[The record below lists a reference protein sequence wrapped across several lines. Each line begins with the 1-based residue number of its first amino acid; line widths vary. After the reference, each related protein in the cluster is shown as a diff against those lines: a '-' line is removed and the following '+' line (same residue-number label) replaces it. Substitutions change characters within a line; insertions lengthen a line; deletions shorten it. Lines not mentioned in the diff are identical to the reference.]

1 MPKETLRKPLT
12 RERVLSVAVRMADES
27 GVERLRMRSL
37 AAELG
42 FEVMSLYNH
51 VENKADLLI
60 GMTDLV
66 ASEIDMPDRAQP
78 WREAVRAHAMELRAM
93 FLRHPWVVNLWVT
106 TMPGPVRFALMDA
119 ELETWNRA
127 GLPDHEAHHA
137 YHAVNNHVVGYHIQ
151 NGMMP
156 VKADELDSVASDVI
170 ESLDPERHSHV
181 IRHIHQHLDGD
192 HGESFEY
199 VLDLIIDG
207 IGKDRP

>member
-1 MPKETLRKPLT
+1 
-12 RERVLSVAVRMADES
+12 
-27 GVERLRMRSL
+27 MRSL

-51 VENKADLLI
+51 VKNKEDLLV

-66 ASEIDMPDRAQP
+66 AATIPLPDP
-78 WREAVRAHAMELRAM
+78 SLSWRQAVRAHAMELRAM
-93 FLRHPWVVNLWVT
+93 FLQHPWAVNLWIT
-106 TMPGPVRFALMDA
+106 TMPGPVRFKLMNA
-119 ELETWNRA
+119 ELATWNRI
-127 GLPDHEAHHA
+127 GLPGDEAHHA

-151 NGMMP
+151 SGMIPMRP
-156 VKADELDSVASDVI
+156 DQLDNVASELI
-170 ESLDPERHSHV
+170 ETLDPDHHQHV

-207 IGKDRP
+207 IGTNRG